1 MINVFPI
8 LRLRNAEYFQFMVSA
23 RDIFKKFDAASANLS
38 TLYKELDQLLI
49 VAEEA
54 LAAERRNEKI
64 REKNEMDRYRDR
76 LHSKLFNYLKYIL
89 YDERDPRFDAAQ
101 EVMQVVKNVGN
112 PSRLPE
118 NVQSATLTTLG
129 NRLEP
134 LRSQLEAI
142 GAQQTVDEL
151 MNANRQ
157 FIVLERESREV
168 AASQKL
174 SNTPSSMSA
183 VRRLIDPVFRSIV
196 AVLNGYSGVLA
207 NDEQYR
213 EKVAEMNVLIAR
225 YDSLLAARRR
235 EKAEQPAT
243 NQQCNCE

>member
-1 MINVFPI
+1 MINKLDI
-8 LRLRNAEYFQFMVSA
+8 SRLRNAEYFQLMVSA

-38 TLYKELDQLLI
+38 TLYKELDQLLV

-76 LHSKLFNYLKYIL
+76 LHSKLFNYLKSIL
-89 YDERDPRFDAAQ
+89 FDERDPRFDAAQ
-101 EVMQVVKNVGN
+101 EVMQVVKNAGN

-134 LRSQLEAI
+134 LRNRLEAI
-142 GAQQTVDEL
+142 GAQQTVDDL
-151 MNANRQ
+151 MEANRQ
-157 FIVLERESREV
+157 FIILERESREFT
-168 AASQKL
+168 ASQKL
-174 SNTPSSMSA
+174 SSTPSSMSA
-183 VRRLIDPVFRSIV
+183 VRRLIDPIYRAVV
-196 AVLNGYSGVLA
+196 AVLNGYSGVMA
-207 NDEQYR
+207 NNEQYR
-213 EKVAEMNVLIAR
+213 EKVTEMNVLIAR

-235 EKAEQPAT
+235 EKAEQPAN
-243 NQQCNCE
+243 NQQCSC